1 MRVLPTG
8 QVSRTIQTFNRE
20 TTMRLFKALA
30 GVALGVALFTSSPYA
45 ATPKDTL
52 VVADAIDD
60 VITLDPG
67 EVSEVAGVLV
77 SQQIYQPLVTFDIN
91 DPTKI
96 IPVLAKSWTVSPDG
110 KTFTFKM
117 NRDAKFSSGNP
128 VTAHDAE
135 FSLQRPVLLNT
146 RISFILTQFG
156 FTKDNVKDMIK
167 ATDDDTLVFTV
178 DQQYAP
184 SFVLYV
190 LSSYTGGIVDSKT
203 VMAHDVN
210 GDLGNAWLKQAN
222 SAGSGPYV
230 LTKWEPKQSI
240 LLSKNPNFWQAA
252 PGISKLFFQQMPE
265 SATER
270 LALEKGDIDV
280 ANKLGPDDFAALAGN
295 KDITVQQGNDTT
307 LYYFG
312 LNLRNENLKNPKV
325 VQAIKYL
332 VDYQG
337 MADTIGKGTM
347 KVHQTMIPDGFL
359 GGGINYT
366 PYKLDIDK
374 AKSLLAESGVKL
386 PFTLKTV
393 VWNVPPYTEFAQ
405 AVQST
410 LAQAGINLDLQVVDG
425 GQWLDKY
432 RAHDLDIW
440 MGLWGPDYPDPNS
453 NVKTFTVN
461 IPGDTD
467 GKSDLADRFGW
478 NSGPLSD
485 QALAAV
491 KEQDVDKR
499 RQMYEDLEKAH
510 ADASP
515 FVYMFQGTRK
525 VAVRSNVKGLVLG
538 FTYSD
543 DRYGAVSKE

>member
-1 MRVLPTG
+1 
-8 QVSRTIQTFNRE
+8 
-20 TTMRLFKALA
+20 MRLFKALA
-30 GVALGVALFTSSPYA
+30 VVALGVALSTAGSYA

-52 VVADAIDD
+52 VVADALDD
-60 VITLDPG
+60 VKTLDPG
-67 EVSEVAGVLV
+67 EVSEVAGVLI
-77 SQQIYQPLVTFDIN
+77 SQQLYQPLVTFDIN

-96 IPVLAKSWTVSPDG
+96 VPVLAKSWTVSDDG

-135 FSLQRPVLLNT
+135 FSLQRPILLNT

-156 FTKDNVKDMIK
+156 FTKDNVKDKIK
-167 ATDDDTLVFTV
+167 ALDDDTLQFTV

-210 GDLGNAWLKQAN
+210 GDLGNAWLKTDN

-230 LTKWEPKQSI
+230 LTKWNPKVSI
-240 LLSKNPNFWQAA
+240 LLSRNPNFWQTP
-252 PGISKLFFQQMPE
+252 PGVSKVFFQQMPE

-280 ANKLGPDDFAALAGN
+280 ANKLSPDDFAAIAGN
-295 KDITVQQGNDTT
+295 KDITVQTGNDTT

-325 VQAIKYL
+325 VEAIKYL

-337 MADTIGKGTM
+337 IADTIGKGNV

-359 GGGINYT
+359 GGGIDYE
-366 PYKLDIDK
+366 PYKFDLAK
-374 AKSLLAESGVKL
+374 AKQLLADSGVKL
-386 PFTLKTV
+386 PFTLNTV
-393 VWNVPPYTEFAQ
+393 VWNAPPYPDYAQ

-410 LAQAGINLDLQVVDG
+410 LAQAGINLNLEVVDG

-432 RAHDLDIW
+432 RSHDLDIW
-440 MGLWGPDYPDPNS
+440 FGLWGPDYPDPHS

-461 IPGDTD
+461 IPGDAD
-467 GKSDLADRFGW
+467 GTSDLADRFGW

-485 QALAAV
+485 AALAAV
-491 KEQDVDKR
+491 KEQDVTKR
-499 RQMYEDLEKAH
+499 RADYEDLEKKQ
-510 ADASP
+510 ADQSP

-525 VAVRSNVKGLVLG
+525 VGVRSNVKGLVLG

>member
-1 MRVLPTG
+1 
-8 QVSRTIQTFNRE
+8 
-20 TTMRLFKALA
+20 MRLFKTLA

-77 SQQIYQPLVTFDIN
+77 SQQLYQPLVTFDIN

-366 PYKLDIDK
+366 PYKLDIEK

>member
-1 MRVLPTG
+1 
-8 QVSRTIQTFNRE
+8 
-20 TTMRLFKALA
+20 MRLLKALA

-67 EVSEVAGVLV
+67 EVSEVAGVLI

-96 IPVLAKSWTVSPDG
+96 IPVLAKSWTVSDDG

-117 NRDAKFSSGNP
+117 NRDAKFASGNP

-156 FTKDNVKDMIK
+156 FTKDNVKDKIK
-167 ATDDDTLVFTV
+167 ALDDDTLQFTV

-190 LSSYTGGIVDSKT
+190 LSSYTGGIVDSKL
-203 VMAHDVN
+203 VKEHDVN

-222 SAGSGPYV
+222 SAGSGPYM

-240 LLSKNPNFWQAA
+240 LLSKNPNFWQTA

-280 ANKLGPDDFAALAGN
+280 ANKLGPDDFAAIAGN
-295 KDITVQQGNDTT
+295 KDINVLQGNDTT

-359 GGGINYT
+359 GGGIDYT
-366 PYKLDIDK
+366 PYKFDLDK

-386 PFTLKTV
+386 PFTLDTV

-410 LAQAGINLDLQVVDG
+410 LAQAGINLNLQVVDG

-432 RAHDLDIW
+432 RKHDLDVW

-461 IPGDTD
+461 IPGDPD
-467 GKSDLADRFGW
+467 GTSDLADRFGW

-491 KEQDVDKR
+491 KEQDVEKR
-499 RQMYEDLEKAH
+499 RQMYVDLEKAH

-525 VAVRSNVKGLVLG
+525 VATRSNVKGLVLG

-543 DRYGAVSKE
+543 DRYGGVSKE

>member
-1 MRVLPTG
+1 MR
-8 QVSRTIQTFNRE
+8 
-20 TTMRLFKALA
+20 MYKALA
-30 GVALGVALFTSSPYA
+30 GVAFGVALATSTAVYA

-60 VITLDPG
+60 VLTLDPG
-67 EVSEVAGVLV
+67 EVSEVEGVLI
-77 SQQIYQPLVTFDIN
+77 SQQLYQPLVTFDIN
-91 DPTKI
+91 DPTKLV
-96 IPVLAKSWTVSPDG
+96 PVLAKSWTVSDDG

-135 FSLQRPVLLNT
+135 FSLQRPILLNT
-146 RISFILTQFG
+146 RISFILSQFG
-156 FTKDNVKDMIK
+156 FTKDNVKDRIK
-167 ATDDDTLVFTV
+167 ALDDDTLQFTV

-210 GDLGNAWLKQAN
+210 GDLGNAWLKTSN

-240 LLSKNPNFWQAA
+240 LLSRNPNFWQTP
-252 PGISKLFFQQMPE
+252 PGVAKVFFQQMPE

-270 LALEKGDIDV
+270 LALQKGDIDV
-280 ANKLGPDDFAALAGN
+280 ANKLGPDDFAAIAN
-295 KDITVQQGNDTT
+295 DKNITVQTGNDTT
-307 LYYFG
+307 IYYFG
-312 LNLRNENLKNPKV
+312 LNMRNENLKNPKV
-325 VQAIKYL
+325 VEAIKYL

-337 MADTIGKGTM
+337 IASTIAKGNV

-359 GGGINYT
+359 GGGLNYE
-366 PYKLDIDK
+366 PYKFDLAK
-374 AKSLLAESGVKL
+374 AKQLLADSGVKL
-386 PFTLKTV
+386 PFTLDTV
-393 VWNVPPYTEFAQ
+393 VWNNPPYPDYAQ
-405 AVQST
+405 AIQST
-410 LAQAGINLDLQVVDG
+410 LAQAGINLNLEVVDG

-432 RAHDLDIW
+432 RAHNLDIW
-440 MGLWGPDYPDPNS
+440 LGQWGPDYPDPHS

-461 IPGDTD
+461 DPTDPD
-467 GKSDLADRFGW
+467 GKGNLADRFGW

-485 QALAAV
+485 AALAAV
-491 KEQDVDKR
+491 KEQDVEKR
-499 RQMYEDLEKAH
+499 RADYEDLEKKQ

-515 FVYMFQGTRK
+515 FVYMFQGTHK
-525 VAVRSNVKGLVLG
+525 TAVRSNVKGLVLG

>member
-1 MRVLPTG
+1 MPASFHRYPMR
-8 QVSRTIQTFNRE
+8 Q
-20 TTMRLFKALA
+20 
-30 GVALGVALFTSSPYA
+30 
-45 ATPKDTL
+45 
-52 VVADAIDD
+52 AIEE
-60 VITLDPG
+60 G
-67 EVSEVAGVLV
+67 
-77 SQQIYQPLVTFDIN
+77 
-91 DPTKI
+91 
-96 IPVLAKSWTVSPDG
+96 
-110 KTFTFKM
+110 
-117 NRDAKFSSGNP
+117 
-128 VTAHDAE
+128 
-135 FSLQRPVLLNT
+135 
-146 RISFILTQFG
+146 FIL
-156 FTKDNVKDMIK
+156 D
-167 ATDDDTLVFTV
+167 
-178 DQQYAP
+178 
-184 SFVLYV
+184 VL
-190 LSSYTGGIVDSKT
+190 K
-203 VMAHDVN
+203 
-210 GDLGNAWLKQAN
+210 
-222 SAGSGPYV
+222 
-230 LTKWEPKQSI
+230 
-240 LLSKNPNFWQAA
+240 
-252 PGISKLFFQQMPE
+252 
-265 SATER
+265 
-270 LALEKGDIDV
+270 
-280 ANKLGPDDFAALAGN
+280 
-295 KDITVQQGNDTT
+295 
-307 LYYFG
+307 
-312 LNLRNENLKNPKV
+312 
-325 VQAIKYL
+325 
-332 VDYQG
+332 
-337 MADTIGKGTM
+337 
-347 KVHQTMIPDGFL
+347 
-359 GGGINYT
+359 NYT

-393 VWNVPPYTEFAQ
+393 IWNVPPYTEFAQ